1 MTATDLRE
9 QWTAAMRSQDLR
21 WAWRIGDQVLRE
33 RPPSGNQKHTGPR
46 HLQRIWEGK
55 PLENARVLVRCYHGL
70 GDTIQ
75 FIRFAA
81 PLRRIA
87 REVIVWCQPELLP
100 LVSRIPHVNRV
111 LPLSDGEVEAAFD
124 LDVEV
129 MELPHALSAS
139 AAIIA
144 AEVPYLSVFPE
155 RRPSE
160 SLGLH
165 VGVVWQAGDWDP
177 RRSVPRSFLE
187 PLATIADVHLFSLQ
201 PGANLTDTPIMD
213 LSSPSIETL
222 AARMAALDVVLTVDT
237 MAAHLAGALGLRVWT
252 LLHSDPDWR
261 WGNTHRC
268 AWYPT
273 MRLFRQSIA
282 GDWSAP
288 VLEAAD
294 ALREPS
300 VRPRT

>member
-1 MTATDLRE
+1 
-9 QWTAAMRSQDLR
+9 
-21 WAWRIGDQVLRE
+21 V
-33 RPPSGNQKHTGPR
+33 
-46 HLQRIWEGK
+46 
-55 PLENARVLVRCYHGL
+55 
-70 GDTIQ
+70 
-75 FIRFAA
+75 
-81 PLRRIA
+81 
-87 REVIVWCQPELLP
+87 
-100 LVSRIPHVNRV
+100 
-111 LPLSDGEVEAAFD
+111 
-124 LDVEV
+124 
-129 MELPHALSAS
+129 
-139 AAIIA
+139 
-144 AEVPYLSVFPE
+144 
-155 RRPSE
+155 
-160 SLGLH
+160 
-165 VGVVWQAGDWDP
+165 P
-177 RRSVPRSFLE
+177 RRFLE

-201 PGANLTDTPIMD
+201 PGADLTDTPIMD